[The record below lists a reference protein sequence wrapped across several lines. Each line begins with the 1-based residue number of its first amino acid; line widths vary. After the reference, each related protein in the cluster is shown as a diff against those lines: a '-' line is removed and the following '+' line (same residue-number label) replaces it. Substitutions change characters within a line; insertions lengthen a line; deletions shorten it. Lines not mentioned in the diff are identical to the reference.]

1 MTLDHTQ
8 TAIAPPSCPE
18 CGGTGLVR
26 TGPSSSKEC
35 GCQLAV
41 RIGHAIRRAGFPPS
55 LDGARL
61 DSYEPNTPHNSRAKI
76 AAVRYAHD
84 FVPGQV
90 HTGIMFTGPV
100 GTGKTHL
107 AIAIARYVIEET
119 GVEARFVEL
128 RELLD
133 QLRASYD
140 PASNQTQAAILK
152 PIFGAGLVVI
162 DELGAAKPT
171 DWTFETQ
178 ELLIGWLYNHAIPAI
193 VTTNLANL
201 GPGATASATE
211 NEYSRA
217 TRPETLGDRIGAR
230 MFSRL
235 QQMCV
240 PIETSG
246 ADWRAKKR

>member
-107 AIAIARYVIEET
+107 AIAIARYLIEET

-133 QLRASYD
+133 QH
-140 PASNQTQAAILK
+140 AIL
-152 PIFGAGLVVI
+152 
-162 DELGAAKPT
+162 
-171 DWTFETQ
+171 
-178 ELLIGWLYNHAIPAI
+178 
-193 VTTNLANL
+193 
-201 GPGATASATE
+201 
-211 NEYSRA
+211 R
-217 TRPETLGDRIGAR
+217 
-230 MFSRL
+230 
-235 QQMCV
+235 
-240 PIETSG
+240 
-246 ADWRAKKR
+246 